1 MENENNGKQF
11 VIRVEGTAGDD
22 IKAGI
27 TCSGYLIVAF
37 DVQAEEVI
45 DNDNAQVVIE
55 QTSTRAISKAIGQQP
70 DLMQAA
76 CLAVGE
82 KMARLFGRECE
93 LQKHMNDLKGFFEG
107 LRK

>member
-1 MENENNGKQF
+1 MENENNGKQY
-11 VIRVEGTAGDD
+11 VISVKGSADD
-22 IKAGI
+22 ECKAGI

-37 DVQAEEVI
+37 GVPAEEAFK
-45 DNDNAQVVIE
+45 DEALVVIE
-55 QTSTRAISKAIGQQP
+55 HTSTKAISNAIGSQAE
-70 DLMQAA
+70 LMQAA

-93 LQKHMNDLKGFFEG
+93 LQKHMNDLKGFIEG